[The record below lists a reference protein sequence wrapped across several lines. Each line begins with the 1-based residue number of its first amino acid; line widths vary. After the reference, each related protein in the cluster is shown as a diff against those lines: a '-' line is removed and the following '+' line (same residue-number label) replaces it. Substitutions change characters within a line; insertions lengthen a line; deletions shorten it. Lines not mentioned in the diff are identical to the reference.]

1 MIRVSMEV
9 REGAALS
16 TATVQ
21 AESIREAVS
30 ITKGRYPGRDVRI
43 IFPID
48 AEDFFLEGPAEG
60 NSRTRLTMV
69 AAAELGSAADGTVV
83 TRIYT
88 DCGEPRSGL
97 EPLTSS
103 HYE

>member
-9 REGAALS
+9 REGGALS

-30 ITKGRYPGRDVRI
+30 ITKGRYPGRDVQV

-48 AEDFFLEGPAEG
+48 AEDFFMEGPAEG
-60 NSRTRLTMV
+60 NSRRRLSV
-69 AAAELGSAADGTVV
+69 GRFSLD
-83 TRIYT
+83 
-88 DCGEPRSGL
+88 
-97 EPLTSS
+97 
-103 HYE
+103 

>member
-16 TATVQ
+16 RATVQ

-30 ITKGRYPGRDVRI
+30 ITKGRYPGCDVRV

-48 AEDFFLEGPAEG
+48 AEEFFLEGPAEG
-60 NSRTRLTMV
+60 NSRRRLSMV
-69 AAAELGSAADGTVV
+69 AAVE
-83 TRIYT
+83 
-88 DCGEPRSGL
+88 
-97 EPLTSS
+97 
-103 HYE
+103 